1 MSNTKTGPSGLSIVY
16 EDGTRQKVGEVP
28 TVEPDELCFADN
40 GDDIIQRLRCDEEA
54 SFKIQLPDDVIDRIL
69 QTVLGITRMVL
80 AIVQGQGNRRVAHL
94 AKHARKARTRKKNI
108 RRAYRIL
115 VKEATK

>member
-1 MSNTKTGPSGLSIVY
+1 MNNIKTSPGELSIVY

-28 TVEPDELCFADN
+28 TIEPDELCFADN
-40 GDDIIQRLRCDEEA
+40 GDDIQRRLLDEEA

-80 AIVQGQGNRRVAHL
+80 AIVRGQGDRRVAHL

-115 VKEATK
+115 TKEATK